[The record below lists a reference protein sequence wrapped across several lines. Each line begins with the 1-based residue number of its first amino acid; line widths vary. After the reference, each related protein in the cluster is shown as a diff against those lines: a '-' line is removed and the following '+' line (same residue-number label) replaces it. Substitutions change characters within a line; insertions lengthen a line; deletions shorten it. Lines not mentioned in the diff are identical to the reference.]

1 LIRIHKQLKKNTR
14 RVLVLL
20 QFGCST
26 KDPTLVHCGLGSGY
40 DPHGVITRNFALH
53 FFLLNKK
60 IHAPATRRRSPK
72 PIVLHPTPSDP
83 AMPLTPPDPA
93 IPPNP
98 VIYGLRELGDDFHM
112 DKKIDKFLPVL
123 AKIDRIYKQAKQEAV
138 GRLDSDYGYGFCLG
152 LLDPATNIR
161 VNDIS
166 LLLDK

>member
-1 LIRIHKQLKKNTR
+1 
-14 RVLVLL
+14 
-20 QFGCST
+20 
-26 KDPTLVHCGLGSGY
+26 
-40 DPHGVITRNFALH
+40 
-53 FFLLNKK
+53 
-60 IHAPATRRRSPK
+60 
-72 PIVLHPTPSDP
+72 
-83 AMPLTPPDPA
+83 MPLTPPDPV

-112 DKKIDKFLPVL
+112 DKKIDEFLPVL

>member
-1 LIRIHKQLKKNTR
+1 
-14 RVLVLL
+14 V
-20 QFGCST
+20 
-26 KDPTLVHCGLGSGY
+26 
-40 DPHGVITRNFALH
+40 
-53 FFLLNKK
+53 
-60 IHAPATRRRSPK
+60 TRRRSPK

-112 DKKIDKFLPVL
+112 DKKIDEFLPVL